1 MSYDALRSVAALIPA
16 YMATTVAVCERSS
29 DDNTP
34 TLHIYMEDGVW
45 LSDLPE
51 AAQRL
56 TVVEEGVWSGGLLV
70 SLQEV
75 SK

>member
-1 MSYDALRSVAALIPA
+1 
-16 YMATTVAVCERSS
+16 
-29 DDNTP
+29 
-34 TLHIYMEDGVW
+34 MEDGVW